1 MSQIRN
7 IAIIAHVDHGK
18 TTLADSILKQ
28 SDSFREKGLEG
39 DTILDMN
46 PLERERG
53 ITILAKN
60 VAVAYNGVKINIVD
74 TPGHADFGGE
84 VERVMN
90 LVDGALLLV
99 DAKEGPMPQ
108 TRFVLKKAIQAGHRV
123 IVVINKIDKPDAR
136 PDWVVDQVFDLF
148 VTLGASD
155 AQTDFPV
162 LYASAKQGKAG
173 LENNLEAMTDIKP
186 LFETILKEIPEPKND
201 ASGPLQVSVA
211 NVSYDN
217 YKGKTGL
224 GRVVRG
230 TFRPGPVTW
239 INREGK
245 AAPAKI
251 STVYSFIGLGKVEVQ
266 EAVAGDIVAFAGIE
280 NLNIGETIADVNN
293 PEALPVIKIEEPTVK
308 MTFAV
313 NTSPFAGQEG
323 QFTTSRNIK
332 ERLDR
337 ELQNDVALRV
347 EQGSGDGSFIVS
359 GRGELHLSILIERM
373 RREGFE
379 LQVSRPQVIF
389 KEENGQKM
397 EPFEEVSLECP
408 ENMAGS
414 VIEKMGKRKGDMKD
428 MRVENATAYLQFEIP
443 TRGLIGYRTEFMMDT
458 RGQGVLNTLFLGYRP
473 YVGSIDGA
481 PHGSLIS
488 FETGESNSYGLL
500 AAQERGQMFIGPGVK
515 VYEGM
520 VVGQN
525 AKAEDLQVNICKE
538 KKLSNMRSKGDGVAE
553 GLTTPRTMSLEEA
566 LEYLGDDELL
576 EVTPV
581 SLRIRKVYLKDFERK
596 RDQQSKGA

>member
-1 MSQIRN
+1 MASIRN
-7 IAIIAHVDHGK
+7 VAIIAHVDHGK

-28 SDSFREKGLEG
+28 SDTFKENGLEG
-39 DTILDMN
+39 ETILDSN

-60 VAVAYNGVKINIVD
+60 CAVMYGENRINIVD

-84 VERVMN
+84 VERIMN

-108 TRFVLKKAIQAGHRV
+108 TRFVLKKAIQAGHR
-123 IVVINKIDKPDAR
+123 IILVINKIDKPDAR
-136 PDWVVDQVFDLF
+136 PDWVLNQVFDLF

-162 LYASAKQGKAG
+162 IYASAKQGKAG
-173 LENNLEAMTDIKP
+173 LEADLSKMTDIKP
-186 LFETILKEIPEPKND
+186 LFETIVKEIPEPKVVD
-201 ASGPLQVSVA
+201 GPLQVSIA

-217 YKGKTGL
+217 YKGKMAI
-224 GRVVRG
+224 GRIVRG
-230 TFRPGPVTW
+230 TLKPGPVMW

-245 AAPAKI
+245 QVPSRI
-251 STVYSFIGLGKVEVQ
+251 TNVLGFMGMARVEVQ
-266 EAVAGDIVAFAGIE
+266 EAQAGDIVALAGIPE
-280 NLNIGETIADVNN
+280 INIGDTVADINN
-293 PEALPVIKIEEPTVK
+293 PEALTPITIEEPTVK
-308 MTFAV
+308 MTFGV

-323 QFTTSRNIK
+323 QFSTSRNIK
-332 ERLDR
+332 ERLER
-337 ELQNDVALRV
+337 ELQNDVALRI
-347 EQGSGDGSFIVS
+347 EAGSGDGTFIVS

-379 LQVSRPQVIF
+379 IQVSRPQVIF
-389 KEENGQKM
+389 RQEDGVKT

-408 ENMAGS
+408 EGMSGS
-414 VIEKMGKRKGDMKD
+414 VIEKMGRRKADMKD
-428 MRVENATAYLQFEIP
+428 MRVESGIAYLQFEIP

-458 RGQGVLNTLFLGYRP
+458 RGQGVINTLFLGYRP
-473 YVGSIDGA
+473 FIGNIDGN
-481 PHGSLIS
+481 PHGSLIAH
-488 FETGESNSYGLL
+488 ETGESNSYGLT
-500 AAQERGQMFIGPGVK
+500 AAQERGQLFLGPGVK

-525 AKAEDLQVNICKE
+525 AKPEDLAVNICKE
-538 KKLSNMRSKGDGVAE
+538 KKLSNMRSKGDGVSD
-553 GLTTPRTMSLEEA
+553 GLTTPRIMSLEEA

-581 SLRIRKVYLKDFERK
+581 SLRIRKQYLKEFERK
-596 RDQQSKGA
+596 RSNS